1 MTWTAAQTPDL
12 SGKHFVITG
21 GNSGIGL
28 ECAAQLLAAGGQV
41 TLACRNPDKAAA
53 AEGELAVRVPGAQVA
68 TVALD
73 LSDLAS
79 VATAVQTLRSRGER
93 IHGLLNNA
101 GIMAIP
107 RMETQDG
114 FEMQLGTNHL
124 GHFALTLGLLDLID
138 DRVVNVSSQ
147 AHRGGRLHRDDLM
160 LTRRY
165 NRWAAYGQSK
175 LANLLFTF
183 GLHRRLKA
191 AGVHRKVLA
200 CHPGYSA
207 TNLQGASAR
216 LTQSSL
222 KERWWD
228 FANGVAAQS
237 AEKGAWPTTYAASM
251 PAKSGTYWGPAGL
264 GELWGPV
271 TRVRCSKAAWDT
283 DNQDWLWNESERLTG
298 YTWEAAVAALQA

>member
-28 ECAAQLLAAGGQV
+28 ESAAQLLAAGAQV
-41 TLACRNPDKAAA
+41 TLACRNPTKAAA
-53 AEGELAVRVPGAQVA
+53 AEAQLEARVPGAGVK
-68 TVALD
+68 TVPLD
-73 LSDLAS
+73 LSDLSQVSA
-79 VATAVQTLRSRGER
+79 AVETLRSRGER
-93 IHGLLNNA
+93 IFGLINNA

-107 RMETQDG
+107 RMETADG

-160 LTRRY
+160 LVQGY

-183 GLHRRLKA
+183 ALHRRFQEAKL
-191 AGVHRKVLA
+191 HRKVLA

-216 LTQSSL
+216 LAKSSL

-271 TRVRCSKAAWDT
+271 TRVRCSKGAWNI
-283 DNQDWLWNESERLTG
+283 DNQEWLWQESERLTG
-298 YTWEAAVAALQA
+298 TDWGSTLARIAG

>member
-12 SGKHFVITG
+12 AGKHFVITG

-28 ECAAQLLAAGGQV
+28 ECAAQLLAAGGRV

-53 AEGELAVRVPGAQVA
+53 AEGQLGFRVPGAEVA
-68 TVALD
+68 SVPLD

-79 VATAVQTLRSRGER
+79 VAAAVATLRRRGER
-93 IHGLLNNA
+93 IYGLINNA

-107 RMETQDG
+107 RTETKDG

-124 GHFALTLGLLDLID
+124 GHFALTLGLLDLVD

-147 AHRGGRLHRDDLM
+147 AHRGGRLHRHDLM
-160 LTRRY
+160 LVDRY
-165 NRWAAYGQSK
+165 NRWVAYGQSK

-183 GLHRRLKA
+183 ALHRRFAA

-200 CHPGYSA
+200 CHPGYAA
-207 TNLQGASAR
+207 TNLHGASAR
-216 LTQSSL
+216 FTQSGV
-222 KERWWD
+222 KERWWA

-237 AEKGAWPTTYAASM
+237 AAKGAWPTTYAASM

-264 GELWGPV
+264 AELWGPV

-283 DNQDWLWNESERLTG
+283 DSQEWLWQESERLTG
-298 YTWEAAVAALQA
+298 YTWDAVVSRLRP